1 LVGDLLQNICYQI
14 VYRQDHIF
22 FWAQAFLKEIAML
35 SKNSKGYNAAA
46 LPPAKRLRAN
56 LGDLFLSGHV
66 SGLRGKGLFAD
77 AEAAGA
83 EACEGLGAGTASRWS
98 AGHAH
103 RDLLRRLKKGNQ
115 WPPQYKTEIR
125 VKNAKTDQA
134 RQLKITR
141 QIPEKISF
149 EGGLLRNHI
158 H

>member
-1 LVGDLLQNICYQI
+1 
-14 VYRQDHIF
+14 
-22 FWAQAFLKEIAML
+22 ML
-35 SKNSKGYNAAA
+35 SKNSRGYNAEA
-46 LPPAKRLRAN
+46 LPAAKRLRAN

-66 SGLRGKGLFAD
+66 SGLRGSSLFAD

-83 EACEGLGAGTASRWS
+83 EACEGLGGGTIKN
-98 AGHAH
+98 AH

-115 WPPQYKTEIR
+115 WPPHYKTEIR

-149 EGGLLRNHI
+149 EGDLLRNHI